1 MMEDDVDV
9 EEMEDDEFPPP
20 VVRPWMELMPVAHGA
35 EFEII

>member
-1 MMEDDVDV
+1 MMSTWRRWR
-9 EEMEDDEFPPP
+9 MTSSPP